1 MGKKQDSVLRWIV
14 LGALVLSWTMTFFS
28 RFVWSP
34 VLSTAAGEIGM
45 TMAEAGSL
53 MSAFYFGYLFTQ
65 IPGGWLADK
74 FKPKYWL
81 VLFVALVGA
90 MTFAMAYVKD
100 YRTAYAIRF
109 IGGFLGGPIMALCSR
124 LLADYFEP
132 RERGIAF
139 GALLAS
145 PSLGTLLANQIGPRV
160 LAASGWRVTF
170 QVAAGLIAFI
180 ALADLI
186 LLKAPEQV
194 PVDNGDK
201 PTLMEGV
208 KNYFS
213 NKQLVLT
220 SLGGFLFMAI
230 PAGFSTWAN
239 KFMTAAP
246 PAGVGITGIQ
256 AGAVMTIYAIVS
268 VLGSILSGVVGK
280 KFRINPKWFIIA
292 IYAGACG
299 SILFFGNCSSYRTV
313 MIGAV
318 IFAIFSC
325 SSSTQI
331 TTWAVNI
338 GGNKY
343 AATTTALQNLLFQ
356 SSNVVFPTIAGSLID
371 KATVDGVPTSYD
383 SVWYLYAG
391 LLAAGILVML
401 LTSSRSAAD
410 SMDQDR

>member
-1 MGKKQDSVLRWIV
+1 METKKNGFLRWIV
-14 LGALVLSWTMTFFS
+14 LAALVLTWTMTFFS

-34 VLSTAAGEIGM
+34 VLAVAAGEIGM
-45 TMAEAGSL
+45 TMAQAGSL

-65 IPGGWLADK
+65 IPGGWMADK

-81 VLFVALVGA
+81 VAFTAMVGV
-90 MTFAMAYVKD
+90 MTFLMSFVKN
-100 YRTAYAIRF
+100 YTVAYAVRF

-124 LLADYFEP
+124 LLSDYFEP
-132 RERGIAF
+132 RERGVAF

-160 LAASGWRVTF
+160 LSASGWRVTF
-170 QVAAGLIAFI
+170 QVAAYLIFAI
-180 ALADLI
+180 ALLDLV
-186 LLKAPEQV
+186 LLRNPDAPVAQK
-194 PVDNGDK
+194 DK
-201 PTLMEGV
+201 PTLIEGV

-239 KFMTAAP
+239 RFMTGSA
-246 PAGVGITGIQ
+246 PAGVGITAVQ
-256 AGAVMTIYAIVS
+256 AGTVMTVYAIVS

-292 IYAGACG
+292 IYAGACA
-299 SILFFGNCSSYRTV
+299 SILFFGSRTNYSGL
-313 MIGAV
+313 MIAAI

-338 GGNKY
+338 GGNRF
-343 AATTTALQNLLFQ
+343 AGNTTALQNLLFQ
-356 SSNVVFPTIAGSLID
+356 SSNVIFPTIAGSLID
-371 KATVDGVPTSYD
+371 RATVDGVITSYS
-383 SVWYLYAG
+383 SVWYLYAC
-391 LLAAGILVML
+391 LLGAGIIVML
-401 LTSSRSAAD
+401 LTSAKSAAD
-410 SMDQDR
+410 SMK